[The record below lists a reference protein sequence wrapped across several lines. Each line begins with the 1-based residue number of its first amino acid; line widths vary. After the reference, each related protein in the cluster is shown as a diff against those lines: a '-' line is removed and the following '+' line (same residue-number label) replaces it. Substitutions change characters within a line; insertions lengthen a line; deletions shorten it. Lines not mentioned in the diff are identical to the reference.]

1 VRYKGRAFGANRIP
15 CIVLIAGDL
24 GLVSTS
30 GATPMTLNEQTTL
43 VIIQACLIN
52 LTLGLKNIEDLNTE
66 RESLSELVNELYHLL
81 VLEA

>member
-1 VRYKGRAFGANRIP
+1 
-15 CIVLIAGDL
+15 
-24 GLVSTS
+24 
-30 GATPMTLNEQTTL
+30 MTLNEQTTL